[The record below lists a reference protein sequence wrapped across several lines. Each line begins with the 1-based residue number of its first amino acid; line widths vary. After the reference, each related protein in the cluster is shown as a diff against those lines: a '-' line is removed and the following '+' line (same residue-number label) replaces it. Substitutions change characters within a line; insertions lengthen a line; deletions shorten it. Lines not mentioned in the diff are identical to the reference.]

1 MDDKNIMD
9 QINQLVN
16 EEHELLNQ
24 EARGDINDPGR
35 ERMRDLEIQLDQLW
49 DLLRQRRARRDF
61 GGNPDDA
68 EVRSPNVVETYD
80 Q

>member
-24 EARGDINDPGR
+24 EACGDINDPGR